1 MKPSTHG
8 LTTTT
13 NVHAMTSHNSMP
25 ARPGT
30 MNEPAAYARP
40 QEAA

>member
-8 LTTTT
+8 FTSTT

-25 ARPGT
+25 TRPGT
-30 MNEPAAYARP
+30 MNESPAYAGP